1 VKRYVDEISEA
12 SRSRRKLA
20 YDRELIARGL
30 RASIR
35 AGYSVKAFRADAWAA
50 VAVAMIALPLA
61 MALAVACDLPPQ
73 HGLYTAIVAG
83 LVCSLLGGSR
93 VLVTG
98 PTAAM
103 VVVLLPVVHQFGL
116 AGALVA
122 GMIAG
127 LVLVI
132 FGLARL
138 GRLLQFVP
146 HAVTTGLALGVAA
159 VIVVSSLKDALGLA
173 LCSPAHAAG
182 CVPPTE
188 GTFDALAALWALRSH
203 VHAWD
208 VAIAATTIAI
218 LFALPRLSRRLPAPI
233 VAIAAMALLGVLAES
248 LFGLHATTI
257 GSTFSTTID
266 HQAVPGIPPLPPW
279 PGMPWHADAGFT
291 LSFHV
296 IRELVPSAFAIA
308 VLAALEGLTVSTVAD
323 HVTGNR
329 SEPSHELVALG
340 VGNIV
345 TAFFGGIAATG
356 ALARTAT
363 NIRAGARSPLAAA
376 LQAVL
381 VLACTIALAPL
392 LSYVPMAA
400 LAGLLVVVATRI
412 SNARH
417 FIRLA
422 RVGPRTDVVAMLVCF
437 TLTVAFGMV
446 VAIEVGIVLAA
457 LLVIQRAHRPQL
469 AVAAPQLELPAGV
482 RIYEIAG
489 AMTLTRAKTSIEALQ
504 IAGGVDHTVIL
515 AMAQVTALDAS
526 ELVALESLVHH
537 LARAEMKAIFAGLTP
552 DMHATFERA
561 GIKRASGKLAYAPDL
576 ETAVSLAIVHG
587 ARIAA

>member
-20 YDRELIARGL
+20 YGRELIARGL
-30 RASIR
+30 RASLR
-35 AGYSVKAFRADAWAA
+35 AGYTAKAFRADAIAA
-50 VAVAMIALPLA
+50 VAVAMVALPLA

-93 VLVTG
+93 VQVTG

-122 GMIAG
+122 GMMAG
-127 LVLVI
+127 VVLLI

-146 HAVTTGLALGVAA
+146 HAVTTGLAMGVAA
-159 VIVVSSLKDALGLA
+159 VIVVSSLKDAFGLA
-173 LCSPAHAAG
+173 ACSPAHATG
-182 CVPPTE
+182 CLPVTD
-188 GTFDALAALWALRSH
+188 GTFDLVGALWSLRTHIH
-203 VHAWD
+203 VWD
-208 VAIAATTIAI
+208 IAIAVITVGT
-218 LFALPRLSRRLPAPI
+218 LLGLPRLSRRLPAPLIAI
-233 VAIAAMALLGVLAES
+233 VVMSVVGVLAAS

-257 GSTFSTTID
+257 GSTFSTMID
-266 HQAVPGIPPLPPW
+266 HEPVPGIPPLPPW
-279 PGMPWHADAGFT
+279 PGIPWHADAGFV

-296 IRELVPSAFAIA
+296 IRELVPAALAIA
-308 VLAALEGLTVSTVAD
+308 VLASLEGLS
-323 HVTGNR
+323 VTAVTDQLTGTR
-329 SEPSHELVALG
+329 TEPTNEMFALG
-340 VGNIV
+340 IGNIV
-345 TAFFGGIAATG
+345 APFFGGIAATAG
-356 ALARTAT
+356 LARTAT

-392 LSYVPMAA
+392 MSYVPMAA
-400 LAGLLVVVATRI
+400 LAGLLFVVAKNL
-412 SNARH
+412 SEARH
-417 FIRLA
+417 FVRLA
-422 RVGPRTDVVAMLVCF
+422 RVGPRTDVVAMMMCF
-437 TLTVAFGMV
+437 ALTLAFGMI

-469 AVAAPQLELPAGV
+469 AVAAPPVELPAGV
-482 RIYEIAG
+482 RMYEIAG
-489 AMTLTRAKTSIEALQ
+489 AMTLSRAKTSIEALQ
-504 IAGGVDHTVIL
+504 IAGSIDHTVIL

-526 ELVALESLVHH
+526 ELVALESLVDH
-537 LARAEMKAIFAGLTP
+537 LARSGMKSIFAGLTP

-561 GIKRASGKLAYAPDL
+561 GIKRGAGKIAYAPDL